1 MYEPEER
8 EVGEGRREWARKQVL
23 GEVEADEIPAG
34 RDGGRKRGVDV
45 VVRERGKEAERDGE
59 STGDGGAVE
68 IYLHDRALAVAGDG
82 GPVAGGGVS
91 GVPPGQRRRRIGE
104 GELRPQ

>member
-23 GEVEADEIPAG
+23 GEVEPDEIPAG
-34 RDGGRKRGVDV
+34 RDGGGKRGVDIV
-45 VVRERGKEAERDGE
+45 VREREVRERGKEAERDGE

-68 IYLHDRALAVAGDG
+68 IYRYDRVLAVAGDG

-104 GELRPQ
+104 